1 VSAPG
6 NGQAG
11 WFKAVRSSVAG
22 ELIRANKNAF
32 ILLYVIA
39 ARARWRDGFNA
50 HGLTQGESFIGDHD
64 AYGMSEREYRTAKA
78 LLEKHGFASFKPT
91 NKGTVAT
98 IENPTVFDIW
108 QSQDD
113 EQNVARPS
121 DRRQTGG
128 GQTPTNEE
136 GKKGKQERRI
146 DTSEGKPKATPT
158 TARITRL

>member
-1 VSAPG
+1 MSAPG

-11 WFKAVRSSVAG
+11 WFKAHRSDEAM

-64 AYGMSEREYRTAKA
+64 AYGLTEREYRTAKA
-78 LLEKHGFASFKPT
+78 LLEKHGFATFKPT

-113 EQNVARPS
+113 EQNVTRPT
-121 DRRQTGG
+121 DRRRTGD
-128 GQTPTNEE
+128 GQTTTNEE
-136 GKKGKQERRI
+136 GKKERRI
-146 DTSEGKPKATPT
+146 DTSESKPNEVIP